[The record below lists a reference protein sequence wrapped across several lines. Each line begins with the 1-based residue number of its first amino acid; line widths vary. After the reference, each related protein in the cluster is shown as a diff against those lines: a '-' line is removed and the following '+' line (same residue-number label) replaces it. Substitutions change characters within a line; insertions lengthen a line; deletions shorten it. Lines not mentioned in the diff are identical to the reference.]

1 MSAQPEQPGAVQPS
15 KAGSL
20 GPGPQVVAGLEAA
33 RLARAWLSRA
43 VEPGHALMYRYVE
56 SVGPKEAM
64 RALRG
69 ARAPAELQ
77 ALVGAR
83 HDDDRVAADLAAATS
98 IGARL
103 LAPGDPE
110 WPVDSLHAMTVAT
123 AMGVEAIAAPLALWV
138 RGNGDLANLT
148 RRAVA
153 VVGAR
158 ASTSYGAEQAAQLGF
173 DLAERGWTVV
183 SGGAFG
189 IDAAAHRGALSA
201 GAPTIAVLAGGI
213 DRSYPA
219 AHAALFERIAQDG
232 LLVSE
237 WPPGCAPYRHRFL
250 IRNRLIAALSA
261 GCVVVE
267 ASARS
272 GARHT
277 AGRAQELGRPV
288 MAFPGPVSSA
298 MSVGTH
304 TLLRDTEARLVT
316 GVEHVIEEI
325 GQLGVDLAPL
335 VRGPDTARDALTAVQ
350 ARTLEA
356 LPNRRPVLPEHIARA
371 AGLSVLEV
379 LSALPALETRGFV
392 ESIDGAWRL
401 VRLGRPQGL

>member
-1 MSAQPEQPGAVQPS
+1 MSEGPEDRVVIE
-15 KAGSL
+15 GSVIDE
-20 GPGPQVVAGLEAA
+20 GV
-33 RLARAWLSRA
+33 RHARAWLSRA
-43 VEPGHALMYRYVE
+43 VEPGHALMHSYVN
-56 SVGPKEAM
+56 SVGPIAAM
-64 RALRG
+64 RSLRSTQ
-69 ARAPAELQ
+69 APAQVQ

-83 HDDDRVAADLAAATS
+83 HDEDRLEKDLADAAA
-98 IGARL
+98 IGARVVVPDDL
-103 LAPGDPE
+103 E
-110 WPVDSLHAMTVAT
+110 WPAQALHSMTVAT
-123 AMGVEAIAAPLALWV
+123 AMGVEGIAPPVALWL
-138 RGNGDLANLT
+138 RGNGDLAALT
-148 RRAVA
+148 VRGVA

-158 ASTSYGAEQAAQLGF
+158 ASTTYGTEQAAQLAF

-213 DRSYPA
+213 DRHYPA

-237 WPPGCAPYRHRFL
+237 WPPGCVPYRHRFL

-277 AGRAQELGRPV
+277 AGRAEQLGRPV
-288 MAFPGPVSSA
+288 MAVPGPVTSA

-304 TLLRDTEARLVT
+304 ALLRDTEARLVT

-335 VRGPDTARDALTAVQ
+335 TRGRVTVRDALSTVQ

-356 LPNRRPVLPEHIARA
+356 LPRRRPVLPEYIARA
-371 AGLSVLEV
+371 AGLSVRDV
-379 LSALPALETRGFV
+379 LAALPALEARALV
-392 ESIDGAWRL
+392 ECSEGAWRL
-401 VRLGRPQGL
+401 VDHR

>member
-1 MSAQPEQPGAVQPS
+1 MHDYVGAVGAVAA
-15 KAGSL
+15 KRSL
-20 GPGPQVVAGLEAA
+20 QRTE
-33 RLARAWLSRA
+33 
-43 VEPGHALMYRYVE
+43 
-56 SVGPKEAM
+56 
-64 RALRG
+64 
-69 ARAPAELQ
+69 APAEVQ

-83 HDDDRVAADLAAATS
+83 CDEDMVAADLAAAVS
-98 IGARL
+98 VGARL
-103 LAPGDPE
+103 LVPSDPE
-110 WPVDSLHAMTVAT
+110 WPEEVLHAMVVAT
-123 AMGVEAIAAPLALWV
+123 AMGVDGIAPPLALWV
-138 RGNGDLANLT
+138 RGGGDLASLT
-148 RRAVA
+148 QRAVA

-158 ASTSYGAEQAAQLGF
+158 ACTSYGGEQAAQLAF
-173 DLAERGWTVV
+173 DLGERGWTVI

-201 GAPTIAVLAGGI
+201 GSPTVAVLAGGI

-232 LLVSE
+232 LLISE

-272 GARHT
+272 GSRHT
-277 AGRAQELGRPV
+277 AGRARELGRPV
-288 MAFPGPVSSA
+288 MAVPGPVTSA
-298 MSVGTH
+298 MSIGTH
-304 TLLRDTEARLVT
+304 ALLRDTEARLVT
-316 GVEHVIEEI
+316 GADHVLEEI

-335 VRGPDTARDALTAVQ
+335 VRGQDTVRDSLSAGQ

-356 LPNRRPVLPEHIARA
+356 MPTRQPALPEQIARA

-379 LSALPALETRGFV
+379 LSALPALEARALV
-392 ESIDGAWRL
+392 ETSEGAWRL
-401 VRLGRPQGL
+401 ARQGRR

>member
-1 MSAQPEQPGAVQPS
+1 MSAQPHEDVRS
-15 KAGSL
+15 DDD
-20 GPGPQVVAGLEAA
+20 
-33 RLARAWLSRA
+33 RWARAWLTRA
-43 VEPGHALMYRYVE
+43 VEPGHALMHVFVTRVG
-56 SVGPKEAM
+56 SVA
-64 RALRG
+64 AVHLLRS
-69 ARAPAELQ
+69 ADAPADVQ

-83 HDDDRVAADLAAATS
+83 HDEDRVVADLAAAQS
-98 IGARL
+98 VGARL
-103 LAPGDPE
+103 IVPGDPE
-110 WPVDSLHAMTVAT
+110 WPQEPLHPMLVAT
-123 AMGVEAIAAPLALWV
+123 ALGVEGIAPPLGLWI
-138 RGNGDLANLT
+138 RGCGDLAALT

-153 VVGAR
+153 IVGAR
-158 ASTSYGAEQAAQLGF
+158 ASTSYGGEQAAQLAF
-173 DLAERGWTVV
+173 DIAERGWTVV

-213 DRSYPA
+213 DRSYPS

-250 IRNRLIAALSA
+250 IRNRLIAALSL

-277 AGRAQELGRPV
+277 AGRAGELGRPV
-288 MAFPGPVSSA
+288 MAVPGPVTSA

-304 TLLRDTEARLVT
+304 ALVRDTDASLVT

-335 VRGPDTARDALTAVQ
+335 VRGQDTVRDSLSAAQ
-350 ARTLEA
+350 AKTLEA
-356 LPNRRPVLPEHIARA
+356 MPARRPVLPEQIAHA

-379 LSALPALETRGFV
+379 LSALPALEARALV
-392 ESIDGAWRL
+392 ECTAGAWRL
-401 VRLGRPQGL
+401 AQQTRR

>member
-1 MSAQPEQPGAVQPS
+1 MTAQPATTRAEDES
-15 KAGSL
+15 
-20 GPGPQVVAGLEAA
+20 
-33 RLARAWLSRA
+33 RRARAWLTRA
-43 VEPGHALMYRYVE
+43 VEPGSSVMHGYVAA
-56 SVGPKEAM
+56 VGPVA
-64 RALRG
+64 A
-69 ARAPAELQ
+69 ARVLAAGQAPAPVQ

-83 HDDDRVAADLAAATS
+83 RDEDLVAADLAAAQS

-103 LAPGDPE
+103 VVPGDPE
-110 WPVDSLHAMTVAT
+110 WPAEPLHAMTVAT
-123 AMGVEAIAAPLALWV
+123 AMGLEGIAAPLALWV
-138 RGNGDLANLT
+138 RGNGDLAQLT
-148 RRAVA
+148 GQAVA
-153 VVGAR
+153 IVGAR
-158 ASTSYGAEQAAQLGF
+158 ASTSYGAEQAGELAFG
-173 DLAERGWTVV
+173 LAERGWTVI

-201 GAPTIAVLAGGI
+201 GFPTIAVLASGI

-219 AHAALFERIAQDG
+219 AHAALFDRIAMDG

-277 AGRAQELGRPV
+277 AGRASDLGRPV
-288 MAFPGPVSSA
+288 MAMPGPVTSA

-304 TLLRDTEARLVT
+304 ALVRDTEARLVT

-325 GQLGVDLAPL
+325 GQLGVDLAPV
-335 VRGPDTARDALTAVQ
+335 VRGRDTVRDALNPAQ

-356 LPNRRPVLPEHIARA
+356 LPSRGPVLPEQIARA
-371 AGLSVLEV
+371 GGLSVLDV
-379 LSALPALETRGFV
+379 LSALPALEARGLV
-392 ESIDGAWRL
+392 DCADGAWSLIR
-401 VRLGRPQGL
+401 RREGRR

>member
-1 MSAQPEQPGAVQPS
+1 MSAQPAHG
-15 KAGSL
+15 L
-20 GPGPQVVAGLEAA
+20 GTDDE
-33 RLARAWLSRA
+33 RRRARAWLSRA
-43 VEPGHALMYRYVE
+43 VEPGDALMHAYVD
-56 SVGPKEAM
+56 SVGPVAAAF
-64 RALRG
+64 ALRT
-69 ARAPAELQ
+69 AQAPAQLQ
-77 ALVGAR
+77 AMVGAR
-83 HDDDRVAADLAAATS
+83 HDVDRVAADLAAAAA

-103 LAPGDPE
+103 VVPGDPD
-110 WPVDSLHAMTVAT
+110 WPAQTLHAMAVASV
-123 AMGVEAIAAPLALWV
+123 MGVEGIAPPLALWV
-138 RGNGDLANLT
+138 RGTGDLSGLT
-148 RRAVA
+148 VRSVA
-153 VVGAR
+153 IVGAR
-158 ASTSYGAEQAAQLGF
+158 ASTTYGAELAAQLAF
-173 DLAERGWTVV
+173 DVAERGWTVV

-201 GAPTIAVLAGGI
+201 GAPTVAVLAGGI

-219 AHAALFERIAQDG
+219 AHAALFDRIAQNG

-277 AGRAQELGRPV
+277 AGRVGELGRSV
-288 MAFPGPVSSA
+288 MAVPGPVTSA

-304 TLLRDTEARLVT
+304 ALLRDTDARLVT
-316 GVEHVIEEI
+316 CVEHVIEEI
-325 GQLGVDLAPL
+325 GQLSVDLAPL
-335 VRGPDTARDALTAVQ
+335 VRGTDTVRDSLTAVQ

-356 LPNRRPVLPEHIARA
+356 LPSRRPVLPEQIARA

-379 LSALPALETRGFV
+379 LSALPALEARALV
-392 ESIDGAWRL
+392 ECSDGTWRL
-401 VRLGRPQGL
+401 LRQERR

>member
-1 MSAQPEQPGAVQPS
+1 
-15 KAGSL
+15 
-20 GPGPQVVAGLEAA
+20 
-33 RLARAWLSRA
+33 
-43 VEPGHALMYRYVE
+43 
-56 SVGPKEAM
+56 M
-64 RALRG
+64 RALWS
-69 ARAPAELQ
+69 AQAPTEVQ

-83 HDDDRVAADLAAATS
+83 YDEDRVRADLADAAA

-103 LAPGDPE
+103 VIPGDQQ
-110 WPVDSLHAMTVAT
+110 WPGESLHSMTVAA
-123 AMGVEAIAAPLALWV
+123 AMGVEGIAPPVALWV
-138 RGNGDLANLT
+138 RGNGDLAALT
-148 RRAVA
+148 GRAVA

-158 ASTSYGAEQAAQLGF
+158 ASTVYGTEQAAQLAF
-173 DLAERGWTVV
+173 DLAERGWTVI

-213 DRSYPA
+213 DRHYPA
-219 AHAALFERIAQDG
+219 AHAALFERIAKDG

-237 WPPGCAPYRHRFL
+237 WPPGCVPYRHRFL

-277 AGRAQELGRPV
+277 AGRAQQLGRPV
-288 MAFPGPVSSA
+288 MAVPGPVTSA

-304 TLLRDTEARLVT
+304 ALLRDTEARLVT
-316 GVEHVIEEI
+316 GAEHVIEEI

-335 VRGPDTARDALTAVQ
+335 ARGEVTVRDALSTAQ

-356 LPNRRPVLPEHIARA
+356 LPRRRPALPEQIARA
-371 AGLSVLEV
+371 AGLSVREV
-379 LSALPALETRGFV
+379 LAALPALEARALV
-392 ESIDGAWRL
+392 ECSDGAWRL
-401 VRLGRPQGL
+401 SAR

>member
-1 MSAQPEQPGAVQPS
+1 MSAHPDHG
-15 KAGSL
+15 GS
-20 GPGPQVVAGLEAA
+20 VDEHSRA
-33 RLARAWLSRA
+33 ARAWLSRA
-43 VEPGHALMYRYVE
+43 IEPGHALMHGFVS
-56 SVGPKEAM
+56 SVGPIAAM
-64 RALRG
+64 RSLRS
-69 ARAPAELQ
+69 AQAPAQVQ

-83 HDDDRVAADLAAATS
+83 YDEDLVAADLAAAAS
-98 IGARL
+98 IGARIIV
-103 LAPGDPE
+103 PDDPE
-110 WPVDSLHAMTVAT
+110 WPAEALHAMSVAT
-123 AMGVEAIAAPLALWV
+123 AMGVEGIAPPLALWV
-138 RGNGDLANLT
+138 RGKGDLANLT
-148 RRAVA
+148 SQAVA
-153 VVGAR
+153 IVGAR
-158 ASTSYGAEQAAQLGF
+158 ASTTYGAEQAAQLAF

-213 DRSYPA
+213 DRNYPA
-219 AHAALFERIAQDG
+219 AHAALFERITQDG

-237 WPPGCAPYRHRFL
+237 WPPGCVPYRHRFL
-250 IRNRLIAALSA
+250 IRNRLIAALGA

-277 AGRAQELGRPV
+277 AGRVQELGRPV
-288 MAFPGPVSSA
+288 MAVPGPVTSA

-304 TLLRDTEARLVT
+304 ALLRDTEARLVT

-325 GQLGVDLAPL
+325 GHLGVDLAPPT
-335 VRGPDTARDALTAVQ
+335 RGPDRARDALSAVQ

-356 LPNRRPVLPEHIARA
+356 LPIRQPVLPEQLARA

-379 LSALPALETRGFV
+379 LGALPALETRGFA
-392 ESIDGAWRL
+392 ECADGAWRM
-401 VRLGRPQGL
+401 VRQG

>member
-1 MSAQPEQPGAVQPS
+1 MSAQPAEDVGADD
-15 KAGSL
+15 
-20 GPGPQVVAGLEAA
+20 EARRA
-33 RLARAWLSRA
+33 RVWLSRA
-43 VEPGHALMYRYVE
+43 VEPGHALMHGYVGAL
-56 SVGPKEAM
+56 GPVAAV
-64 RALRG
+64 RSLRS
-69 ARAPAELQ
+69 AQAPAEVQ

-83 HDDDRVAADLAAATS
+83 YAEDRVAADLATAVS
-98 IGARL
+98 VGARL
-103 LAPGDPE
+103 VVPGDPE
-110 WPVDSLHAMTVAT
+110 WPEERLHAMAVAT
-123 AMGVEAIAAPLALWV
+123 AMGMEGLAPPLGLWL
-138 RGNGDLANLT
+138 RGNGDLVGLT
-148 RRAVA
+148 GRAVA
-153 VVGAR
+153 IVGAR
-158 ASTSYGAEQAAQLGF
+158 ASTSYGSEQAAALAFGI
-173 DLAERGWTVV
+173 AERGWTVI

-219 AHAALFERIAQDG
+219 AHAALFERITQDG

-250 IRNRLIAALSA
+250 IRNRLIAALGA

-277 AGRAQELGRPV
+277 AGRAGELGKPV
-288 MAFPGPVSSA
+288 MAVPGPVTSS

-304 TLLRDTEARLVT
+304 ALLRDTDARLVT
-316 GVEHVIEEI
+316 GVEHVLDEI
-325 GQLGVDLAPL
+325 GRLGVDLAPL
-335 VRGPDTARDALTAVQ
+335 IRGVDTVRDTLSAVQ

-356 LPNRRPVLPEHIARA
+356 LPRRRPVLPEQIARD

-379 LSALPALETRGFV
+379 LSALPALEARALV
-392 ESIDGAWRL
+392 ESADGAWRL
-401 VRLGRPQGL
+401 SR

>member
-1 MSAQPEQPGAVQPS
+1 MSVQPEECA
-15 KAGSL
+15 AG
-20 GPGPQVVAGLEAA
+20 VDAA
-33 RLARAWLSRA
+33 RSARAWLTRA
-43 VEPGHALMYRYVE
+43 VEPGDALMHAYVG
-56 SVGPKEAM
+56 SVGPIAAM
-64 RALRG
+64 CSLRS
-69 ARAPAELQ
+69 ARAPTEVQ

-83 HDDDRVAADLAAATS
+83 YDEDRVSADLAAAVS

-103 LAPGDPE
+103 LVPGDRE
-110 WPVDSLHAMTVAT
+110 WPAEPLHAMTVAT
-123 AMGVEAIAAPLALWV
+123 AMGVQGLAPPLALWV
-138 RGNGDLANLT
+138 RGHGDLAKLT
-148 RRAVA
+148 GRAVA
-153 VVGAR
+153 IVGSR
-158 ASTSYGAEQAAQLGF
+158 ASTSYGGEQAAQLAF

-201 GAPTIAVLAGGI
+201 GAPTVAVLAGGI

-219 AHAALFERIAQDG
+219 AHAALFERITQDG

-250 IRNRLIAALSA
+250 IRNRLIAALSV

-288 MAFPGPVSSA
+288 MAVPGPVTSA

-304 TLLRDTEARLVT
+304 VLLRDTEARLVT

-335 VRGPDTARDALTAVQ
+335 VRGPDTARDALSGVQ

-356 LPNRRPVLPEHIARA
+356 LPRRRPMLPDQIARA
-371 AGLSVLEV
+371 AGLSVREV

-392 ESIDGAWRL
+392 EYADGTWRL
-401 VRLGRPQGL
+401 VRPS

>member
-1 MSAQPEQPGAVQPS
+1 MSAHAAGDDTGGCLDLGIGAD
-15 KAGSL
+15 G
-20 GPGPQVVAGLEAA
+20 AA
-33 RLARAWLSRA
+33 VEESVRHARAWLSRA
-43 VEPGHALMYRYVE
+43 VEPGQAVMHGYVE
-56 SVGPKEAM
+56 TVGPIAAM
-64 RALRG
+64 RALRS
-69 ARAPAELQ
+69 ARAPAPVQ

-83 HDDDRVAADLAAATS
+83 FDEDQPSEDLAAAAA
-98 IGARL
+98 IGARFVV
-103 LAPGDPE
+103 PGDVE
-110 WPVDSLHAMTVAT
+110 WPAEPLHAMTVAT
-123 AMGVEAIAAPLALWV
+123 AMGVEGIAPPLALWL
-138 RGNGDLANLT
+138 RGKGDLARLT
-148 RRAVA
+148 GRAVA
-153 VVGAR
+153 IVGAR
-158 ASTSYGAEQAAQLGF
+158 ASTSYGTEQAAQLGF
-173 DLAERGWTVV
+173 ALAERGWTVV

-201 GAPTIAVLAGGI
+201 GAATLAVLAGGI
-213 DRSYPA
+213 DRNYPA

-232 LLVSE
+232 LLISE

-288 MAFPGPVSSA
+288 MAVPGPVTSA

-304 TLLRDTEARLVT
+304 ALLRDTQARLVT

-325 GQLGVDLAPL
+325 GALGADLAPL
-335 VRGPDTARDALTAVQ
+335 TRGPDTARDALSAVQ

-356 LPNRRPVLPEHIARA
+356 LPSRRPALAEQIARA
-371 AGLSVLEV
+371 AGLSLLDVLA
-379 LSALPALETRGFV
+379 ALPALEARAFV
-392 ESIDGAWRL
+392 ECNDGAWRL
-401 VRLGRPQGL
+401 VR

>member
-1 MSAQPEQPGAVQPS
+1 MSAHPDQS
-15 KAGSL
+15 
-20 GPGPQVVAGLEAA
+20 VVADEETRVAM
-33 RLARAWLSRA
+33 AWLSRA
-43 VEPGHALMYRYVE
+43 VEPGLALMHGFV
-56 SVGPKEAM
+56 SALGPIAAM
-64 RALRG
+64 RSLRS
-69 ARAPAELQ
+69 AQAPAPVQ

-83 HDDDRVAADLAAATS
+83 YDEDLVAADLAAAAS

-103 LAPGDPE
+103 VCPGDPE
-110 WPVDSLHAMTVAT
+110 WPADSLHAMSVAT
-123 AMGVEAIAAPLALWV
+123 AMGVEGIAPPLALWV
-138 RGNGDLANLT
+138 RGTGDLASLT
-148 RRAVA
+148 GRAVA
-153 VVGAR
+153 IVGAR
-158 ASTSYGAEQAAQLGF
+158 ASTSYGTEQAAQLAF
-173 DLAERGWTVV
+173 DLAERGWTIV

-201 GAPTIAVLAGGI
+201 AAPTIAVLAGGI
-213 DRSYPA
+213 DRNYPA

-250 IRNRLIAALSA
+250 IRNRLIAALGA

-277 AGRAQELGRPV
+277 AGRGQELGRPV
-288 MAFPGPVSSA
+288 MAVPGPVTSA

-304 TLLRDTEARLVT
+304 ALLRDTEARLVT
-316 GVEHVIEEI
+316 CVAHVIEEI
-325 GQLGVDLAPL
+325 GHLGVDLAPPT
-335 VRGPDTARDALTAVQ
+335 RGPDTARDALSPVQ

-356 LPNRRPVLPEHIARA
+356 LPTRRPVLPEQLARA

-379 LSALPALETRGFV
+379 LGALPALETRGFA
-392 ESIDGAWRL
+392 ECTDGAWRI
-401 VRLGRPQGL
+401 VRQRSG

>member
-1 MSAQPEQPGAVQPS
+1 MSEGPEDRVVIE
-15 KAGSL
+15 
-20 GPGPQVVAGLEAA
+20 GPVIDEGV
-33 RLARAWLSRA
+33 RHARAWLSRA
-43 VEPGHALMYRYVE
+43 VEPGHALMHSYVN
-56 SVGPKEAM
+56 SVGPIAAM
-64 RALRG
+64 RSLRSTQ
-69 ARAPAELQ
+69 APAQVQ

-83 HDDDRVAADLAAATS
+83 HDEDRLERDLADAAA
-98 IGARL
+98 IGARVVVPDDL
-103 LAPGDPE
+103 E
-110 WPVDSLHAMTVAT
+110 WPAQALHSMTVAT
-123 AMGVEAIAAPLALWV
+123 AMGVEGIAPPVALWL
-138 RGNGDLANLT
+138 RGNGDLAALT
-148 RRAVA
+148 VRGVA

-158 ASTSYGAEQAAQLGF
+158 ASTTYGTEQAAQLAF

-213 DRSYPA
+213 DRHYPA

-237 WPPGCAPYRHRFL
+237 WPPGCVPYRHRFL

-277 AGRAQELGRPV
+277 AGRAEQLGRPV
-288 MAFPGPVSSA
+288 MAVPGPVTSA

-304 TLLRDTEARLVT
+304 ALLRDTEARLVT

-335 VRGPDTARDALTAVQ
+335 TRGRVTVRDALSTVQ

-356 LPNRRPVLPEHIARA
+356 LPRRRPVLPEHIARA
-371 AGLSVLEV
+371 AGLSVRDV
-379 LSALPALETRGFV
+379 LAALPALEARALV
-392 ESIDGAWRL
+392 ECSEGAWRL
-401 VRLGRPQGL
+401 VDHR

>member
-1 MSAQPEQPGAVQPS
+1 MSAQTDEGDE
-15 KAGSL
+15 
-20 GPGPQVVAGLEAA
+20 GLIADDAA
-33 RLARAWLSRA
+33 RHARAWLSRA
-43 VEPGHALMYRYVE
+43 VEPGHALMHAYVG
-56 SVGPKEAM
+56 SVGPVAAM
-64 RALRG
+64 RSLRS
-69 ARAPAELQ
+69 ADAPAHLQ

-83 HDDDRVAADLAAATS
+83 YDEDQAAADLAAAAS

-103 LAPGDPE
+103 VVPDDPE
-110 WPVDSLHAMTVAT
+110 WPAEPLHAMTVAT
-123 AMGVEAIAAPLALWV
+123 AMGVEGNAAPLALWL
-138 RGNGDLANLT
+138 RGNGDLTTLT

-153 VVGAR
+153 IVGAR
-158 ASTSYGAEQAAQLGF
+158 ASTSYGGEQAAQLAF

-201 GAPTIAVLAGGI
+201 GAPTMAVLAGGI

-277 AGRAQELGRPV
+277 AGRMQELGRPV
-288 MAFPGPVSSA
+288 MAVPGPVTSA

-304 TLLRDTEARLVT
+304 ALLRDTEARLVT
-316 GVEHVIEEI
+316 GVEHVVEEI
-325 GQLGVDLAPL
+325 GQLGADLAPPT
-335 VRGPDTARDALTAVQ
+335 RGLDTPRDTLSAVQ

-356 LPNRRPVLPEHIARA
+356 LPTRRPVLPEQIARA
-371 AGLSVLEV
+371 AGLSALEV
-379 LSALPALETRGFV
+379 LAALPALEARGFV
-392 ESIDGAWRL
+392 DCADGAWRL
-401 VRLGRPQGL
+401 VRQGRGDGLRQGRG